1 MRLTCIA
8 AARPNF
14 MKVAPILH
22 AAKKYPGIQCSLVHT
37 GQHYDE
43 RMSDLFFRELE
54 LPRPDVH
61 LGVGSG
67 SHAAQTARVMLAFDE
82 VLDQQPADMVL
93 VVGDVNSTLA
103 CALVAAKRGIPVAH
117 VEAGLRSGDRSMP
130 EEINRIVTDSISE
143 LLFVSDPEGL
153 IHLTREGHPREKIH
167 FVGNIMIDTLIRE
180 LPYAEAS
187 GILDTLGLNAGSY
200 VYITLHRP
208 SNVDDPAVLS
218 RLMDVFLEMSH
229 EETLVF
235 AVHPRTRARMVDAGF
250 DMASSE
256 RFKFIEPLG
265 YRDNL
270 MMIRSAKAMLTDSG
284 GIQEEAS
291 ALNIPC
297 LTLRNNTE
305 RPVTVEL
312 GSSELVGN
320 DPARIREAWGR
331 FKSGTWKHA
340 TAIPLWDG
348 KTGERIVRGLRQA
361 WG

>member
-1 MRLTCIA
+1 
-8 AARPNF
+8 
-14 MKVAPILH
+14 
-22 AAKKYPGIQCSLVHT
+22 
-37 GQHYDE
+37 
-43 RMSDLFFRELE
+43 
-54 LPRPDVH
+54 
-61 LGVGSG
+61 
-67 SHAAQTARVMLAFDE
+67 
-82 VLDQQPADMVL
+82 
-93 VVGDVNSTLA
+93 
-103 CALVAAKRGIPVAH
+103 
-117 VEAGLRSGDRSMP
+117 
-130 EEINRIVTDSISE
+130 
-143 LLFVSDPEGL
+143 
-153 IHLTREGHPREKIH
+153 
-167 FVGNIMIDTLIRE
+167 MIDTLIRE

-187 GILDTLGLNAGSY
+187 GILDTLGLKAGSY

-208 SNVDDPAVLS
+208 SNVDDPAVLN
-218 RLMDVFLEMSH
+218 RLMDVFLEMSK

-235 AVHPRTRARMVDAGF
+235 AVHPRTRARMVEAGF
-250 DMASSE
+250 DMASTD

-331 FKSGTWKHA
+331 FKSGSWKRA
-340 TAIPLWDG
+340 TPIPLWDG